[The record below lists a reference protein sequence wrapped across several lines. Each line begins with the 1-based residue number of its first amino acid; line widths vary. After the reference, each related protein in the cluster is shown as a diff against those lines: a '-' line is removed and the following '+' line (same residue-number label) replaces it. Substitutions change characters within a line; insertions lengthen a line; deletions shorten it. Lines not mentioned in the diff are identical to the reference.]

1 VGAPARQRRRVNRE
15 QFEHVVRA
23 AADILRD
30 EIVVIGSQAI
40 LAEVPDA
47 PAALL
52 RSMEAD
58 VFPVHDPGQSDVVDA
73 VIGDG
78 SAFHETFG
86 YYAHGVGAETVVAPD
101 GWRERCVRLEVLPP
115 RNSGVVSVAWC
126 IERHDLVLAKLA
138 AGRPHDWSFAESA
151 IRTGVVDVGELRRRA
166 RLMPEAMRAATTAA
180 LEGVIK
186 RAAS

>member
-1 VGAPARQRRRVNRE
+1 VGAPARQSRRVNRE
-15 QFEHVVRA
+15 QFEHVIRA
-23 AADILRD
+23 AVDVLRD

-40 LAEVPDA
+40 LAEVPDG

-58 VFPVHDPGQSDVVDA
+58 VFPVHDRGQSDIVDA
-73 VIGDG
+73 GIGDG

-86 YYAHGVGAETVVAPD
+86 LYAHGVGAETVVAPD
-101 GWRERCVRLEVLPP
+101 RWRERCVRLEVLPP
-115 RNSGVVSVAWC
+115 RRSGVVSVDWC

-138 AGRPHDWSFAESA
+138 AGRPHEWSFAGSA

-166 RLMPEAMRAATTAA
+166 RLMPEATRAATTAA